1 MPGLWSI
8 SILANWGNCY
18 ATSIWFGLMELDGL
32 GLDTILCGKVS
43 AGKEGH
49 TPVERLQKK

>member
-43 AGKEGH
+43 GW
-49 TPVERLQKK
+49 